1 MSFLTS
7 DEAHELFT
15 RSLGASFM
23 QKAAESNRRT
33 AVVTV
38 LRRSAARSHDPRI
51 SALATQAR
59 LNSFTKVKAT
69 LQSMIDKL
77 VKEKEEEIKQ
87 KDICI
92 DGFNKNTKETES
104 KERTKAKLISNIE
117 DLQMTS
123 DELTKAIET
132 LKADMTEDELAKAI
146 Q

>member
-33 AVVTV
+33 SVVSV
-38 LRRSAARSHDPRI
+38 LRRTAARSHDPRI

-77 VKEKEEEIKQ
+77 TAEKEEEIKQ

-92 DGFNKNTKETES
+92 DGFNKNEKETELN
-104 KERTKAKLISNIE
+104 ERKKSKLIATIE
-117 DLQMTS
+117 DLQMQQEEQTHRNHRGPP
-123 DELTKAIET
+123 
-132 LKADMTEDELAKAI
+132 
-146 Q
+146 